1 MKKRYIILG
10 IFILFFL
17 IFYYKNQKLGN
28 TIIKIEKEKIIE
40 NILNQKFSYEANVK
54 VKVFSNKN
62 ENEYDLRMIENHQES
77 LIEAVGESNISGL
90 RIEKKNGNL
99 IIKNTKLKLDKIYE
113 NYREVTDDSLFLS
126 TFGKEYQET
135 GKRKETEK
143 DDTIIIKL
151 TLKNGNR
158 YIKYK
163 ELYFNKETGMP
174 TMLMI
179 KDSSKQPKII
189 IEYTSIKL
197 L

>member
-40 NILNQKFSYEANVK
+40 DILKQDVSYEANIK
-54 VKVFSNKN
+54 VTVYSNKN
-62 ENEYDLRMIENHQES
+62 KNEYDLRIIENQEEN
-77 LIEAVGESNISGL
+77 LIEAIGENSISGL
-90 RIEKKNGNL
+90 RMEKKNGDL
-99 IIKNTKLKLDKIYE
+99 IIRNTKLKLDKIYE
-113 NYREVTDDSLFLS
+113 NYREVMDSSLFLS

-135 GKRKETEK
+135 NQRKEEEK
-143 DDTIIIKL
+143 DDNIMIRI

-163 ELYFNKETGMP
+163 ELYLNKKTGMP
-174 TMLMI
+174 EILMI
-179 KDSSKQPKII
+179 KDSNKRPKII
-189 IEYTSIKL
+189 IEYTSIKVL
-197 L
+197 